1 MTATALTGIETGTRG
16 GAHTTTMTD
25 TLTVTPSTGT
35 SQTTVVVA
43 ATGQEKGHMTATTR
57 VEGVRVAGPPPPPP
71 IGKAGV
77 PAPSDL
83 SRDSLRRPQV
93 VGAAAVRTA
102 LHHPDRALQDDRRRG
117 EGRRQDPPPIHL
129 YLPLLKPILALS
141 AATAYAV
148 RLRGRLKTVQHIF
161 SVIGLIRKNR
171 R

>member
-1 MTATALTGIETGTRG
+1 
-16 GAHTTTMTD
+16 MTD

-35 SQTTVVVA
+35 SQTTVIVA
-43 ATGQEKGHMTATTR
+43 ATGHEKGHMTATTR

-102 LHHPDRALQDDRRRG
+102 HHHPDHVLQDDRRRE
-117 EGRRQDPPPIHL
+117 EGHRQDPPLIHQ
-129 YLPLLKPILALS
+129 YPHQLKLILALS
-141 AATAYAV
+141 AATAYAA
-148 RLRGRLKTVQHIF
+148 RLRGRLKIVQHIY
-161 SVIGLIRKNR
+161 SMTGSIRKNR